1 MLLLKGMTQMGKF
14 KLGEE
19 VIEKIMF
26 LLVSTLK
33 QNKEMDNYK
42 QLYLVYDTMNLSL
55 FDLLEDLKKDKKLN
69 KFDSDY

>member
-1 MLLLKGMTQMGKF
+1 MSKF

-26 LLVSTLK
+26 LLKSTLK

-42 QLYLVYDTMNLSL
+42 QLYLVYDTLNLSL
-55 FDLLEDLKKDKKLN
+55 FDLLEDIKKDKKVN